1 MIVVVFSDKFL
12 LRTLWE
18 TVVELCL
25 VRAAYLYMLY
35 MFFSIQPFFG
45 KKKKEEK
52 KEKKRNTG
60 SMETKKNNNALT
72 KSTETILMDM
82 D

>member
-35 MFFSIQPFFG
+35 MFFFQYSLFLA
-45 KKKKEEK
+45 K
-52 KEKKRNTG
+52 KEKRK
-60 SMETKKNNNALT
+60 
-72 KSTETILMDM
+72 
-82 D
+82 

>member
-35 MFFSIQPFFG
+35 MFFQYSLFLA
-45 KKKKEEK
+45 KKINK
-52 KEKKRNTG
+52 
-60 SMETKKNNNALT
+60 
-72 KSTETILMDM
+72 
-82 D
+82 

>member
-25 VRAAYLYMLY
+25 VRAAYLYM
-35 MFFSIQPFFG
+35 FFSIQPFFG
-45 KKKKEEK
+45 KKKKEKK